1 MCERVAVAVCLRCG
15 AHGVPLSCLAS
26 GGALESVCKG
36 CFYLAEIDRLLR
48 VIKSSDSK
56 EAARVSL
63 EELYTFLRSQHL
75 EEVRDGP

>member
-15 AHGVPLSCLAS
+15 AHGLPLSCLAS

-48 VIKSSDSK
+48 VVRSDDSK
-56 EAARVSL
+56 ATARVSL
-63 EELYTFLRSQHL
+63 EEVYTFLRSAHL
-75 EEVRDGP
+75 EEIQDAS